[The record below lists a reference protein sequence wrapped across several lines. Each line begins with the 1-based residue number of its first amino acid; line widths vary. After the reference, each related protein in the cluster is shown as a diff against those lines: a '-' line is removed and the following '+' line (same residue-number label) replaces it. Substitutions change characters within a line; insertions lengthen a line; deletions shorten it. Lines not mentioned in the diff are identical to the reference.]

1 MLFPTKKCI
10 FQLNLYFCKRLLSC
24 STVWKEKCNNEEY
37 ILDSN
42 KKVILRREHA
52 KFLKVAIVGLPNNG
66 KSTLINQLTK
76 RAVCPTSSKVH
87 TTMHKFESVYSEN
100 DTQIVFMD
108 TPGLTAPH
116 EMKKYNL
123 AKTFK
128 NDPAESIAEA
138 DVIGILQDVS
148 NIFTRIKI
156 SDIILDCLKSKRDD
170 ASLLLILNKV
180 DRLKQKVVLLEIINQ
195 LTNKSSLKFD
205 DIFMVS
211 ALTGDGV
218 DDLRNYLLDS
228 AKINDWQY
236 EKDAFT
242 DQPLETVIEETVRAK
257 LLDHLKQEIPYNIKT
272 KLEHLD
278 IGEDGSVIALVLL
291 DSHKKRSLYHL
302 LKQRGQLLKSIA
314 MSVEKELRHAFR
326 THVVV
331 RLSVQTNQLKEEQ
344 SK

>member
-138 DVIGILQDVS
+138 DVIGILQD
-148 NIFTRIKI
+148 
-156 SDIILDCLKSKRDD
+156 
-170 ASLLLILNKV
+170 
-180 DRLKQKVVLLEIINQ
+180 
-195 LTNKSSLKFD
+195 
-205 DIFMVS
+205 
-211 ALTGDGV
+211 
-218 DDLRNYLLDS
+218 NYLLDS

>member
-1 MLFPTKKCI
+1 
-10 FQLNLYFCKRLLSC
+10 
-24 STVWKEKCNNEEY
+24 
-37 ILDSN
+37 
-42 KKVILRREHA
+42 
-52 KFLKVAIVGLPNNG
+52 
-66 KSTLINQLTK
+66 
-76 RAVCPTSSKVH
+76 
-87 TTMHKFESVYSEN
+87 MHKFESVYSEN

>member
-1 MLFPTKKCI
+1 MLLFIKKCT
-10 FQLNLYFCKRLLSC
+10 FQSNLYFCKRLFSC
-24 STVWKEKCNNEEY
+24 STARKEKYNNEY

-42 KKVILRREHA
+42 QTLVLRREDA

-76 RAVCPTSSKVH
+76 RTVCPTSSKVH
-87 TTMHKFESVYSEN
+87 TTMHKFETVYSEN

-138 DVIGILQDVS
+138 DVIGILQDVT
-148 NIFTRIKI
+148 NIFTRVKI

-180 DRLKQKVVLLEIINQ
+180 DKLKKKVTLLEIINQ
-195 LTNKSSLKFD
+195 LTNKSLLKFD

-242 DQPLETVIEETVRAK
+242 DQSLETVIEETVRAK
-257 LLDHLKQEIPYNIKT
+257 LLDHLNQEIPYNIKT
-272 KLEHLD
+272 KLEHFD
-278 IGEDGSVIALVLL
+278 ISEDGTISAVVLL
-291 DSHKKRSLYHL
+291 KCNKKRNVFCL
-302 LKQRGQLLKSIA
+302 LKQKGQPLKTIA
-314 MSVEKELRHAFR
+314 MAVEKELRNAFR
-326 THVVV
+326 THVIV
-331 RLSVQTNQLKEEQ
+331 RLSVETDQPKEEQ
-344 SK
+344 AK